1 MATPQL
7 VKDRIGILKQ
17 EYDHLRIGKE
27 SLLKI
32 IDEAEIAESVYN
44 SNAIENSTL
53 TLPETEKIL
62 LELEVSR
69 NLSLREIF
77 EAKNLARVMEYIRG
91 KSQEE
96 ELTEK
101 MILLLHKM
109 LIENIDETISGR
121 FRKEHEYVRVGTHIA
136 PAPEHVERMI
146 EEALVIYSSDH
157 ETYFADKIANFH
169 LYFETIHPFNDGNGR
184 IGRVIINYQLYRLG
198 FPGIIIRDKEKKQ
211 YYRSFEEYRN
221 NKITKTAEK
230 VITLALTE
238 ALHKRIAYLKGLS
251 IVNLTEY
258 AKKINKPSSTVLNA
272 AKRQTLPAFREK
284 GIWKIGEEK

>member
-77 EAKNLARVMEYIRG
+77 EAKNLARVMEYIHG

-96 ELTEK
+96 ELAEK

-121 FRKEHEYVRVGTHIA
+121 FRKEHEYVRVGAHIA
-136 PAPEHVERMI
+136 PAPEHIERMI
-146 EEALVIYSSDH
+146 EEALVEYSSDH
-157 ETYFADKIANFH
+157 ETYFADKIAKFH

-238 ALHKRIAYLKGLS
+238 ALHKRITYLKGYA

-258 AKKINKPSSTVLNA
+258 AKKINKPSSAVLNA

-284 GIWKIGEEK
+284 GIWKIGEEN